1 MKTFSTRQVAKQ
13 LGITH
18 VTLIRYITEKK
29 IPAPKSVTSGGMTIH
44 LWTDEEVEHVR
55 KLLPKIA
62 NGRKTR
68 HKKQLALSNQQ
79 SAKTRRTQA
88 RAPALQNQKKKK

>member
-1 MKTFSTRQVAKQ
+1 MKTFSTRQAAKQ

-44 LWTDEEVEHVR
+44 LWTDAEIEQVR

-68 HKKQLALSNQQ
+68 HKKLSV
-79 SAKTRRTQA
+79 KTEAQP
-88 RAPALQNQKKKK
+88 RAAVPHKFRKHKKK

>member
-18 VTLIRYITEKK
+18 VTLIKYITEKK

-44 LWTDEEVEHVR
+44 LWTAEEIEHVR
-55 KLLPKIA
+55 ELLPKLA

-68 HKKQLALSNQQ
+68 HKKKAQPRA
-79 SAKTRRTQA
+79 AVPHKT
-88 RAPALQNQKKKK
+88 PKPKKK